1 MDFWTSGKR
10 KEKVDGEK
18 LKITRKIA
26 RAPKIS
32 RHKTQSTKDNND
44 GLPVCDATFFKVAHS
59 PKFKILTT
67 TDHVERGSD
76 FAQRESANNF
86 RQFFNKEIRN
96 MKYYLHVN

>member
-32 RHKTQSTKDNND
+32 RHKTQGTTMM
-44 GLPVCDATFFKVAHS
+44 GYLCDATFFKVAHS

-86 RQFFNKEIRN
+86 
-96 MKYYLHVN
+96 